1 MFTQKQINEIE
12 QKLGYV
18 YKNKALINL
27 AFTHSSYAN
36 LKEQESNERLE
47 FLGDSVLHL
56 STTKYLYENFN
67 LPEGVLSRAR
77 SYTVSTKNLSQ
88 AIKKL
93 GIIDY
98 LKYAKSGTKSTS
110 NSIQANLFEAVLA
123 SIYLDAGFE
132 VAYKFVLEKLNYSKQ
147 LFEKLIK
154 NAKDY
159 KTQLQ
164 EIIQK
169 ETKNVL
175 EYKLLKKEGRPH
187 EPIFTVEV
195 LLNNKVLASGVG
207 SSKKEAEN
215 IAAQKALKKLL

>member
-12 QKLGYV
+12 QKLGFKF
-18 YKNKALINL
+18 KNKALINL
-27 AFTHSSYAN
+27 AFTHSSYGN

-56 STTKYLYENFN
+56 CTTKYLYEHFD
-67 LPEGVLSRAR
+67 LSEGILSRAR

-93 GIIDY
+93 QVIDY
-98 LKYAKSGTKSTS
+98 LKYAKSGTKNTS

-123 SIYLDAGFE
+123 SIYLDAGFDE
-132 VAYKFVLEKLNYSKQ
+132 AYKFVVEKLNYSKE
-147 LFEKLIK
+147 LFKKLME
-154 NAKDY
+154 NANDY

-164 EIIQK
+164 EVIQANAD
-169 ETKNVL
+169 NVL
-175 EYKLLKKEGRPH
+175 RYILIKKEGKPH
-187 EPIFTVEV
+187 EPIFTVQV
-195 LLNNKVLASGVG
+195 LLNNKVLGEGIG

-215 IAAQKALKKLL
+215 LAAQKALKKLL

>member
-1 MFTQKQINEIE
+1 M
-12 QKLGYV
+12 
-18 YKNKALINL
+18 
-27 AFTHSSYAN
+27 
-36 LKEQESNERLE
+36 
-47 FLGDSVLHL
+47 
-56 STTKYLYENFN
+56 
-67 LPEGVLSRAR
+67 PEGVLSRAR

-123 SIYLDAGFE
+123 SIYLDAGFNQ
-132 VAYKFVLEKLNYSKQ
+132 AYNFVIEKLNYSKQ

-154 NAKDY
+154 NANDY

-164 EIIQK
+164 EVIQK
-169 ETKNVL
+169 ESDNVL
-175 EYKLLKKEGRPH
+175 EYRLLKKEGRPH

-195 LLNNKVLASGVG
+195 LLNNKVLAEGVG

-215 IAAQKALKKLL
+215 IAAQKALKILN